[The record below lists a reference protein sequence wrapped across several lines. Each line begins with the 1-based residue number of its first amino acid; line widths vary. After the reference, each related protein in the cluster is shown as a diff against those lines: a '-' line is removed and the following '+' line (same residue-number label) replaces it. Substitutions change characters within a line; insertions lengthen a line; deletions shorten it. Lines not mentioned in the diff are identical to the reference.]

1 MASVNEQGGKVI
13 YSGHPGQ
20 VVGPKKSLLYKIT
33 VTAFF
38 PAFIVILLI
47 ITSASVTPTSALG
60 QTGQIGDLQSRSQE
74 LDTAY
79 QQALAELVAVDSEVG
94 RFNAEINA
102 NSQRLAEVQA
112 SIAGEQQRLEET
124 QRQLADRQGFL
135 EKRLRG
141 AYKSDDAGYLEV
153 VMGAGDF
160 SELINRLDM
169 INIIAE
175 DDRQLIDSFKNSK
188 TRVEE
193 NLASLS
199 EKQHEL
205 AGLLEGLNSSRQNL
219 EAAQARQQGAVASIQ
234 SEKEMTDSQI
244 SQLQAEAASIESS
257 MSQIQSQSYASGG
270 YSAPPAGGS
279 SFSMTATAYCLGGTT
294 ATGMPVGR
302 GVIAVDPGVIPLG
315 SRVHV
320 SGYGDAIAADTGG
333 AIRGNKIDVWLSCGE
348 AYAWGVRSVTVTV
361 Y

>member
-1 MASVNEQGGKVI
+1 M
-13 YSGHPGQ
+13 
-20 VVGPKKSLLYKIT
+20 
-33 VTAFF
+33 
-38 PAFIVILLI
+38 
-47 ITSASVTPTSALG
+47 
-60 QTGQIGDLQSRSQE
+60 
-74 LDTAY
+74 
-79 QQALAELVAVDSEVG
+79 AVDSEVG
-94 RFNAEINA
+94 RYNTEINA
-102 NSQRLAEVQA
+102 NSQALAELQA
-112 SIAGEQQRLEET
+112 SIAAEQRRLEET
-124 QRQLADRQGFL
+124 RRQLSDRQGFL

-141 AYKSDDAGYLEV
+141 TYKSDDAGYLEV

-175 DDRQLIDSFKNSK
+175 DDRQLIDSFKDSK
-188 TRVEE
+188 TKVEE

-199 EKQHEL
+199 ANQQEL
-205 AGLLEGLNSSRQNL
+205 AGLLESLDSSRQNL
-219 EAAQARQQGAVASIQ
+219 VAAQARQQSAVASVQ
-234 SEKEMTDSQI
+234 SEKEMTENQI

-257 MSQIQSQSYASGG
+257 MSQIQSQSYSAGG

-279 SFSMTATAYCLGGTT
+279 SFSMTATAYCLGGRT
-294 ATGMPVGR
+294 ASGMPVGR

-333 AIRGNKIDVWLSCGE
+333 AIRGNKIDVWLPCGE

>member
-1 MASVNEQGGKVI
+1 MR
-13 YSGHPGQ
+13 PR
-20 VVGPKKSLLYKIT
+20 KSLLFKIT
-33 VTAFF
+33 ITASF
-38 PAFIVILLI
+38 PAFILTLLI
-47 ITSASVTPTSALG
+47 IASASVTPTSALG
-60 QTGQIGDLQSRSQE
+60 QTGQIDDLQSRSQE
-74 LDTAY
+74 LDAAY

-94 RFNAEINA
+94 RYNAEINVS
-102 NSQRLAEVQA
+102 SQRLAEVQT
-112 SIAGEQQRLEET
+112 SIAAEEQRLEET

-175 DDRQLIDSFKNSK
+175 DDRQLIDSFEDSK
-188 TRVEE
+188 SQVEE

-199 EKQHEL
+199 ANQQEL
-205 AGLLEGLNSSRQNL
+205 AGLLASLDSSRQNL
-219 EAAQARQQGAVASIQ
+219 VAAQARQQGAVASIQ
-234 SEKEMTDSQI
+234 SERQMADSQI
-244 SQLQAEAASIESS
+244 SQLQADAASIESS
-257 MSQIQSQSYASGG
+257 MGQIQGESYASGG

-279 SFSMTATAYCLGGTT
+279 SFSMTATAYCLGGRT

-333 AIRGNKIDVWLSCGE
+333 AIGGNRIDVWLPCGE